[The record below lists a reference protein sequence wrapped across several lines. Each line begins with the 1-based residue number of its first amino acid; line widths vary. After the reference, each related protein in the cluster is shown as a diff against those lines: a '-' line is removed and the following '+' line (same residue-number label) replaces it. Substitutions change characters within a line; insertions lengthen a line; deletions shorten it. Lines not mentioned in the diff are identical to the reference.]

1 MKKNR
6 LLWLPLAL
14 ITITPIL
21 SSCSNKNTYEVLYAS
36 LNSMKYIEINSQATP
51 TYIKHGPDKPF
62 ENENELKQY
71 LVANYK
77 TNEELT
83 NEVYRTFFLFFIST
97 DWSKQR
103 IYSSST
109 PKNKIKSIFALKDSK
124 DVSISIRT
132 AFAGLENL
140 KLDENT
146 GDLNFTFLLYGI
158 FNITFL
164 KDVGTFKTGDILQYI
179 VDVCDTDEIIAKAN
193 IIPEKNEYKLYFTY
207 HYTSGNENG
216 IITQE
221 RWIKSH
227 KISLW
232 HDHNLYQ
239 WVNKYDANGVN
250 GYIHWSFNKK

>member
-6 LLWLPLAL
+6 LLWLPLTL

-36 LNSMKYIEINSQATP
+36 LNSMKYIEKKSQDTP
-51 TYIKHGPDKPF
+51 TYIKHEPDKSF
-62 ENENELKQY
+62 ETEKDLKQY

-83 NEVYRTFFLFFIST
+83 NEVYRTFFLFFINT

-109 PKNKIKSIFALKDSK
+109 PNNEIKSIFALKDSK

-132 AFAGLENL
+132 AFAGLEDL
-140 KLDENT
+140 KLDENI
-146 GDLNFTFLLYGI
+146 GLNFTFLLYGI

-164 KDVGTFKTGDILQYI
+164 KDVGIFKTGDILQYI

-193 IIPEKNEYKLYFTY
+193 IRTEANEYKLYFTY
-207 HYTSGNENG
+207 QYTRGNKDLP
-216 IITQE
+216 ITQE

-232 HDHNLYQ
+232 HVHNLDQ
-239 WVNKYDANGVN
+239 WVNNYDANGVN

>member
-21 SSCSNKNTYEVLYAS
+21 SSCSNKNTYEVLYSS
-36 LNSMKYIEINSQATP
+36 LKSKYIEMNYQATP
-51 TYIKHGPDKPF
+51 TYIKHEPDKSF
-62 ENENELKQY
+62 ETEKDLKQY

-83 NEVYRTFFLFFIST
+83 NEVYRTFFLFFINT

-109 PKNKIKSIFALKDSK
+109 PNNEIKSIFALKDSK

-132 AFAGLENL
+132 AFAELEDL
-140 KLDENT
+140 KLDEKT
-146 GDLNFTFLLYGI
+146 RDLNFTFLLYGI

-193 IIPEKNEYKLYFTY
+193 ITTEKNEYKLYFTY
-207 HYTSGNENG
+207 QYTSGNENG

-232 HDHNLYQ
+232 HDHDLKQ
-239 WVNKYDANGVN
+239 WVKNYDANGVN